1 MGAAA
6 LALRGLSPRAEDTA
20 AAYAASLLAELGVRP
35 GRAVQAPV
43 EHPALSWADAGL
55 MALTGERDGE
65 PQMCPAPL
73 AACAEGALAA
83 LAALAP
89 PGAFADLQ
97 GAQLLG
103 ERAAIA
109 GLVRAGAAS
118 PGGACRLLETADGAI
133 ALNLA
138 REDDWALLP
147 AWCEAELAFHWDDVA
162 RVARTRPTAEWV
174 ARGRLLGLAVAADE
188 MPAPA
193 SDWFH
198 VALRDPQ
205 SGAAKGI
212 GPADAGPPAGS
223 PLVVDLSS
231 LWAGP
236 LCSHL
241 LQRLGARVIKVE
253 SLARPDGARRGAPA
267 FFDLLNA
274 GKASVALDFGSAQ
287 GRAQLRAL
295 LQRADIV
302 IEGSRPRALR
312 QLGIEAE
319 ALVRER
325 PGLTWLSLCGY
336 GRDSVQETWVA
347 YGDDAGVAA
356 GLSAVMRAATGRRL
370 IVGDAIADPLTGLHA
385 ALAAWCCHRAG
396 GGLLAVALRDVVAHC
411 LAFDTPRE
419 PAALRERHAQ
429 WCAVLRSS
437 GRPVRRPR
445 LRSAR
450 VLARPLGADNVEM
463 LAPARSST

>member
-6 LALRGLSPRAEDTA
+6 LALRGLSPRAEETA

-35 GRAVQAPV
+35 RRAVQAPV
-43 EHPALSWADAGL
+43 EHPALAWAESGL

-73 AACAEGALAA
+73 AACADGALAA

-89 PGAFADLQ
+89 AGTFGDLR

-109 GLVRAGAAS
+109 GLVRAGGTA
-118 PGGACRLLETADGAI
+118 PGGACRLLEAADGGI

-147 AWCEAELAFHWDDVA
+147 AWCEAEVERHWDAVA
-162 RVARTRPTAEWV
+162 RAVRARPAAELV
-174 ARGRLLGLAVAADE
+174 SRGRLLGLAVAADE
-188 MPAPA
+188 MPTALPRA
-193 SDWFH
+193 WFER
-198 VALRDPQ
+198 VSPRGVGDA
-205 SGAAKGI
+205 
-212 GPADAGPPAGS
+212 PADAERGRAGG

-253 SLARPDGARRGAPA
+253 SAARPDGARRGAPA

-312 QLGIEAE
+312 QLGIDAE

-325 PGLTWLSLCGY
+325 PGVTWLSLCGY
-336 GRDSVQETWVA
+336 GRDPVQENWVA

-356 GLSAVMRAATGRRL
+356 GLSAAMRAATGLRL
-370 IVGDAIADPLTGLHA
+370 IAGDAVADPLTGLHA
-385 ALAAWCCHRAG
+385 ALAAWSCHRAG
-396 GGLLAVALRDVVAHC
+396 GGLVSVSLRNVVARC
-411 LAFDTPRE
+411 LAFGTPRE
-419 PAALRERHAQ
+419 PAALRERQAQ
-429 WCAVLRSS
+429 WCGVLRQS

-450 VLARPLGADNVEM
+450 ALARPLGADNVEM